1 LLTLPAHQDSP
12 GFLPGEL
19 KERSMRNSAA
29 LIVSVAAIAVCLVIF
44 GVLFQMGWTQAIILS
59 IILGLI
65 AALMLTNSKLRAI
78 FSIPE
83 LRQKVFITL
92 LFLAIYRIGFF
103 VPLPFLDQDRI
114 AENLSQQSGTLN
126 QVLGFVSMFSGGSL
140 SQGCIFALGIMP
152 YISASIILQL
162 LAAVYPPLEKLKKEG
177 EAGQKKINE
186 WTRYLTVGIC
196 LIQAFF
202 LVRFIMESQG
212 SDGRGLALTAY
223 NSGWYWPTMVVTL
236 TTGTIFLM
244 WMGEQIDEYGVGNG
258 ISLIIMAGI
267 VSRFPEA
274 MGRLLLDQGEFRTS
288 IFTLGGTGNQIT
300 FEKVVVLVALF
311 VVVVVAVIAITK
323 GQRRIPTQSAKH
335 VRGRRVYG
343 GTRQFIPLRVNQA
356 GVMPV
361 IFASSLLMLP
371 MFLFQMLAST
381 GWGWA
386 QTMRNVFE
394 RQGYWYNMM
403 YIGLI
408 YFFCYFWTAIQF
420 NPKELANNLKDN
432 GSFIPGYRPG
442 KRTAEYL
449 EKVLM
454 RITYVGA
461 AFLAVIAVIPSLI
474 QNALEIDYLLAS
486 FYGGTGLLIVVS
498 VALDLVQKINSHL
511 VMRNYPGLTE
521 D

>member
-1 LLTLPAHQDSP
+1 MEKSSRTVGAGIVFGVATVVALLYA
-12 GFLPGEL
+12 GFL
-19 KERSMRNSAA
+19 AA
-29 LIVSVAAIAVCLVIF
+29 VGVGLLAGFVAFLLLGNAKLVAVF
-44 GVLFQMGWTQAIILS
+44 T
-59 IILGLI
+59 
-65 AALMLTNSKLRAI
+65 
-78 FSIPE
+78 IPE
-83 LRQKVFITL
+83 LRQKIFITL
-92 LFLAIYRIGFF
+92 VFLTIYRIGFF
-103 VPLPFLDQDRI
+103 IPLPFVNQERI
-114 AENLSQQSGTLN
+114 SETLGQRSGALA
-126 QVLGFVSMFSGGSL
+126 QILGFVSLFSGGNL
-140 SQGCIFALGIMP
+140 SNAAIFALGIMP

-162 LAAVYPPLEKLKKEG
+162 LTAVYPPLEKLKKEG

-186 WTRYLTVGIC
+186 YTRYLTVFIC
-196 LIQAFF
+196 LVQAFF
-202 LVRFIMESQG
+202 LVQSFMRPEAAGGQG
-212 SDGRGLALTAY
+212 WAKEPYGA
-223 NSGWYWPTMVVTL
+223 WVWPTMIITL
-236 TTGTIFLM
+236 TAGTIFLM
-244 WMGEQIDEYGVGNG
+244 WCGEQIDEYGVGNG

-267 VSRFPEA
+267 VASFPA
-274 MGRLLLDQGEFRTS
+274 AIGNLLFENGAFRGS
-288 IFTLGGTGNQIT
+288 LLTLGGTGSEIS
-300 FEKVVVLVALF
+300 FEKVVVLMGLF
-311 VVVVVAVIAITK
+311 VFVVIAVVAITK

-343 GTRQFIPLRVNQA
+343 GTRQFLPLRVNQA

-371 MFLFQMLAST
+371 MFLFMGLASAT
-381 GWGWA
+381 NWGWA
-386 QTMRNVFE
+386 RTFSDLFQK
-394 RQGYWYNMM
+394 QGYWYNVF

-420 NPKELANNLKDN
+420 NPKELANNLKDS

-442 KRTAEYL
+442 RRTAEYL

-461 AFLAVIAVIPSLI
+461 AFLAVIAVIPSII
-474 QNALEIDYLLAS
+474 QGALEIDYLLAS